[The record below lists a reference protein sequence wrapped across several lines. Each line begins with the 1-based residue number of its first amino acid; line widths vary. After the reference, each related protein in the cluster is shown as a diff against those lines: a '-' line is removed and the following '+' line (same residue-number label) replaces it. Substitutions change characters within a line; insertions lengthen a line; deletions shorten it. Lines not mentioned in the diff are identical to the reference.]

1 VCEPGSESATL
12 LSSLLSSTKK
22 AKMVLRLRG
31 PLADDPTV
39 RVLHSLLLGLLI
51 WTILEISAVPFLVR
65 KLVGPLFLIAQALVC
80 IISLVLVRRG
90 RARISS
96 LTYLT
101 GSWVLNTITLALSGG
116 LHSPLVA
123 LGITLP
129 ISAAWLLGYRAMLWA
144 TAGYFGSCLLMALLE
159 IAGLGPWSYFP
170 LPPVMA
176 LAQLVKAAVIG
187 VVPVAQTLKI
197 LTERLTQSQS
207 DQEMLRESEARFR
220 NMADTAPV
228 MIWVSDAN
236 KLCTFFN
243 KPWLD
248 FAGRTIGQEWGNGWV
263 NGVHPDDLDRCF
275 ATYSR
280 AFDARQN
287 FQMEYRLRRADGEYR
302 SVLDNGVPRFG
313 PGGSFAG
320 YIGSAI
326 DVTDLKRAQ
335 EEILARQKLE
345 SLSLLTRGIAHDFNN
360 LLSTIMAQ
368 AELAD
373 MNLGEGSSPGE
384 EIRQIKTVATRA
396 SEIVR
401 ELMVYSGQE
410 RGHLQG
416 VNLSGLIEEMLELL
430 KSSISKRASLQMDLC
445 RDLPAVWCNTT
456 QIRQMVMNLVINAA
470 QALGDKEGVI
480 QVRTLRVA
488 KAGDVTPGDNVDSQG
503 DSVRLEISDT
513 GCGMTDEEKAKIFDP
528 FFTTKSEGH
537 GLGLAVVHG
546 IVRSHGGA
554 INVIST
560 LGKGTTF
567 TVLLPCPAGLAEIAS
582 PATFEHGAA
591 PVQIG
596 MAKVVS

>member
-1 VCEPGSESATL
+1 MCEPGSESATL
-12 LSSLLSSTKK
+12 LSSLLSSMKK
-22 AKMVLRLRG
+22 TGMVLRLRG
-31 PLADDPTV
+31 PSADDPTV

-51 WTILEISAVPFLVR
+51 VTILELCAVPFLVR
-65 KLVGPLFLIAQALVC
+65 KPVGSLFLIVQALICTVC
-80 IISLVLVRRG
+80 LNLVRRG
-90 RARISS
+90 RARMSS

-101 GSWVLNTITLALSGG
+101 GTWALNTITLALSGG

-170 LPPVMA
+170 LPPAMA

-187 VVPVAQTLKI
+187 VVPVAQMLKI
-197 LTERLTQSQS
+197 LTGRLTQSQS
-207 DQEMLRESEARFR
+207 DQAMLRESEARFR
-220 NMADTAPV
+220 SMADTAPV

-243 KPWLD
+243 RPWLE
-248 FAGRTIGQEWGNGWV
+248 FTGRTIEQERGNGWV
-263 NGVHPDDLDRCF
+263 EGVHPDDLDRCF
-275 ATYSR
+275 ATYSS

-287 FQMEYRLRRADGEYR
+287 FHVEYRLRRADGGYR
-302 SVLDNGVPRFG
+302 SVLDSGVPRFG
-313 PGGSFAG
+313 PGGIFAG

-335 EEILARQKLE
+335 EEILAGEKLE

-360 LLSTIMAQ
+360 LLGTIVAE

-373 MNLGEGSSPGE
+373 MNLAEGSSPGE

-410 RGHLQG
+410 RGNLEA
-416 VNLSGLIEEMLELL
+416 VDLSGLIDDMLELL
-430 KSSISKRASLQMDLC
+430 RSSISKRASLQIDLC
-445 RDLPAVWCNTT
+445 RDLPPVWCNTT
-456 QIRQMVMNLVINAA
+456 QIRQIVMNLVINAS
-470 QALGDKEGVI
+470 QAIGDSGGVI
-480 QVRTLRVA
+480 QVRTSRAA
-488 KAGDVTPGDNVDSQG
+488 KFGDTTPGDDVDSQG
-503 DSVRLEISDT
+503 DSVRLEVSDT
-513 GCGMTDEEKAKIFDP
+513 GCGMTDEEQAKIFDP

-554 INVIST
+554 ISVVST
-560 LGKGTTF
+560 LGEGTTF
-567 TVLLPCPAGLAEIAS
+567 SVLLPCAARLDEIAS
-582 PATFEHGAA
+582 PAA
-591 PVQIG
+591 V
-596 MAKVVS
+596 